1 MARITLL
8 SAALV
13 LAAMIFPSVALAG
26 KDARGNAELRDLR
39 LATAAF
45 HSLQTANDAGWD
57 VALTGCVS
65 SPAGGMGYH
74 YGNGDLLF
82 DDGVDELRPEVLV
95 YAPSANGG
103 KRLVAVEYLVFT
115 AMQPNPPT
123 LFGQQFHLN
132 PNIGAWVLH
141 VWLWQGNPNGLF
153 EDWNPMVS
161 CD

>member
-1 MARITLL
+1 MTTTTSL

-13 LAAMIFPSVALAG
+13 LAAMIYGPAALAG
-26 KDARGNAELRDLR
+26 GDARGNADIRDLR

-57 VALTGCVS
+57 VQLTECLS
-65 SPAGGMGYH
+65 SPEGGMGYH
-74 YGNGDLLF
+74 YANGDLLF
-82 DDGVDELRPEVLV
+82 DDGVDELRPELLV

-115 AMQPNPPT
+115 ELQPNPPT
-123 LFGQQFHLN
+123 LFGQVFHLN
-132 PNIGAWVLH
+132 PGIGAWVLH

-153 EDWNPMVS
+153 ADWNPAVR